1 MQSCDITKEAIECMH
16 LRNLCQPIVGNLI
29 RGQFDGQ
36 DFTKP
41 ITFFFHF
48 NVMNTN
54 CLQKATEHTKNTI
67 KANVVGITQYVIL
80 YKNISSRNYLPLLVY
95 LVLKSIW
102 LHVMVKCFAKVGW
115 YAFAFRSF
123 PPIPFQLVVS
133 KGSLKTRLFQLDGH
147 DKEPTIQTVIGPA

>member
-1 MQSCDITKEAIECMH
+1 MQACDITKEAIECMH
-16 LRNLCQPIVGNLI
+16 LRNLCLPIVGNLI
-29 RGQFDGQ
+29 RGQFDGR

-54 CLQKATEHTKNTI
+54 CLQKGNRTHKKYNKSKCSKYTGKI
-67 KANVVGITQYVIL
+67 QQYVIFRRR
-80 YKNISSRNYLPLLVY
+80 YYLPLLVY

-102 LHVMVKCFAKVGW
+102 LHVMVECFAKVGW